1 METIIGKSVPRFD
14 AFDKVT
20 GSARYP
26 SDINFP
32 TQLFLKTIFSP
43 TPHAIIESVNTSAA
57 ESVQGIITILTAKDV
72 PCNEYGL
79 LIADQPVLCGPG
91 SNKLYAERVR
101 FIGDKV
107 AFIIA
112 ENEKCAQEAARLI
125 DIRYKQ
131 LPVLS
136 DPIQARDAQK
146 LFVHPEF
153 KTNLCSHFQVRK
165 GNIKEAFT
173 RADVIIEDDYSTPVQ
188 EHAFLQPEAGLAF
201 MDEKGVIHIITAGQ
215 WTHGDQRQIAHAL
228 QLPEEKVQVEYA
240 AIGGAFGGKEDISI
254 QIALGLAVY
263 RLAQKGIRRPV
274 KTIWSRE
281 ESFFGHH
288 KRHAFQIHAKWGALR
303 SGKIIAAEMRLVA
316 DAGAYA
322 SSTEVV
328 LMSATIA
335 AIGPYEIPNVFVN
348 ADAFYTN
355 NIPGGAFRGFG
366 VPQACF
372 AVEMQINKLADAL
385 HMDPVALRL
394 QNALQENSLSL
405 NQTPLPPGIGIT
417 DVIEKCAA
425 SAGWEKNK
433 QGGYFS
439 YSKENIKSE
448 RYSYG
453 IGFAAGFKSFG
464 IPPDECWARVE
475 LLGDRK
481 IEQVKIYQAAADMGQ
496 GIHSILKQFVADSIH
511 FPFERIEL
519 IASDT
524 ASSCN
529 SGSASASRMTY
540 MAGHAVQEAARVALQ
555 EWQEEERPAVGEVV
569 YHAPVTTELDAL
581 TGKGYPNFGFGYAAE
596 AVEVRVDHET
606 GAIEVLNVI
615 CADDV
620 GKAINPQQ
628 VRGQIEGCIIQAQG
642 YSLTEEII
650 QKEGI
655 LFTKNFSTYLVP
667 TIKDIPRSMQCII
680 VEIPDPHGP
689 NGAKGVGEI
698 PYGPLA
704 PALCAAVH
712 AATGMWFNAL
722 PLKQEKVIFNILNK
736 MNTGNIK

>member
-1 METIIGKSVPRFD
+1 MEKIIGKSIPRFD
-14 AFDKVT
+14 AYDKVT

-26 SDINFP
+26 SDFNLP
-32 TQLFLKTIFSP
+32 NQLFLKTIFSP
-43 TPHAIIESVNTSAA
+43 APHAVIESIDIGAA
-57 ESVQGIITILTAKDV
+57 KSREGIVAILTASDV

-91 SNKLYAERVR
+91 SKKLYAERVR

-112 ENEKCAQEAARLI
+112 ENEECAQEAARLI

-136 DPIQARDAQK
+136 DPVQARDAQK
-146 LFVHPEF
+146 IFVHPEF
-153 KTNLCSHFQVRK
+153 ETNLCSHFQIRK
-165 GNIKEAFT
+165 GNVEEAFS
-173 RADVIIEDDYSTPVQ
+173 RADVIIEDNYSTPAQ
-188 EHAFLQPEAGLAF
+188 EHAFLQPEAGLAY
-201 MDEKGVIHIITAGQ
+201 MDEQDVIHIITAGQ
-215 WTHGDQRQIAHAL
+215 WTHGDQRQVAHAL
-228 QLPEEKVQVEYA
+228 QLPEEKVQIEYA
-240 AIGGAFGGKEDISI
+240 AIGGAFGGKEDISV

-303 SGKIIAAEMRLVA
+303 SGKIIAAEMRLAA

-328 LMSATIA
+328 LKSATIA
-335 AIGPYEIPNVFVN
+335 AIGPYEIPNVFVD

-385 HMDPVALRL
+385 HMDPVTFRL

-417 DVIEKCAA
+417 DVIKKSAA
-425 SAGWEKNK
+425 SAGWGKNK
-433 QGGYFS
+433 QDGQTS
-439 YSKENIKSE
+439 LSKENTISG

-464 IPPDECWARVE
+464 IPPDECWAKVE
-475 LLGDRK
+475 ILGDQK

-496 GIHSILKQFVADSIH
+496 GIHSVLKQFVADSIH
-511 FPFERIEL
+511 FPFEKIEL

-524 ASSCN
+524 ASSYN
-529 SGSASASRMTY
+529 SGSSSASRMTY
-540 MAGHAVQEAARVALQ
+540 MAGHAVQEAARVAFQ
-555 EWQEEERPAVGEVV
+555 EWQKEERPAVGEVV
-569 YHAPVTTELDAL
+569 YHAPATTELDAQ

-596 AVEVRVDHET
+596 VVEVRVDHET

-628 VRGQIEGCIIQAQG
+628 VRGQIEGCIVQALG
-642 YSLTEEII
+642 YALTEEII

-667 TIKDIPRSMQCII
+667 TIKDIPRALESII
-680 VEIPDPHGP
+680 MEIPDPNGP
-689 NGAKGVGEI
+689 NGAKGMGEI
-698 PYGPLA
+698 PYGPFA
-704 PALCAAVH
+704 PAFCAAVH
-712 AATGMWFNAL
+712 AATGIWFNSL